1 MRTAFLAFVA
11 ALLSTHAHAQGEAAS
26 HVHSAFISGADH
38 GVLAPGVTLGPAL
51 RRELGEKAD
60 PRKVYDSLVDR
71 TAGKPL
77 RVARVAPS
85 EAGTY
90 ASLPGAKSGEPFLRL
105 EAGDVMLVLQYADNQ
120 RGIVFVE
127 QLGAA
132 APFEAAK
139 PEVETPKQAPKPEP
153 VTSVPLPTT
162 PPAPPVAAPAP
173 AAAPAAAA
181 VAAPKAAA
189 APAPKPAAPIIEK
202 RTSAPVATPAAAPAP
217 RAAAVA
223 PVVVPKQVTAP
234 RPRGECVIKPVMTDD
249 DIYNCSAPTAAKAEM
264 QRPAV
269 VVAPAAAG
277 APVAVPPK
285 PRPDCVIRPVMTDED
300 IRNCAT
306 APRSSAARQRPA
318 VVVEPAAADAA
329 RIEPKPQPRPECV
342 IKPVMTDADLRAC
355 GINR

>member
-11 ALLSTHAHAQGEAAS
+11 ALLSTPAQAQGEAAS

-38 GVLAPGVTLGPAL
+38 GVLAPDVTLGPVL

-60 PRKVYDSLVDR
+60 PRKIYDSLVDR

-77 RVARVAPS
+77 RVARVAAS

-90 ASLPGAKSGEPFLRL
+90 ASLPGVKPGEPFLRL
-105 EAGDVMLVLQYADNQ
+105 EAGDVMLVLQYADKQ

-127 QLGAA
+127 RLGAA

-173 AAAPAAAA
+173 AAKIVAPAPA
-181 VAAPKAAA
+181 VAAPAPVVQSK
-189 APAPKPAAPIIEK
+189 PAPVVAKPSP
-202 RTSAPVATPAAAPAP
+202 TPPAAAP
-217 RAAAVA
+217 RAASVA
-223 PVVVPKQVTAP
+223 AVVVPKQVEAL

-249 DIYNCSAPTAAKAEM
+249 DIYNCSAPTPSKTTM

-269 VVAPAAAG
+269 VAEPSAGQAAIQA
-277 APVAVPPK
+277 PK
-285 PRPDCVIRPVMTDED
+285 PRPQPDCVVKPVMTDDE
-300 IRNCAT
+300 IRACGA
-306 APRSSAARQRPA
+306 ASRSSAAMQRPA

-329 RIEPKPQPRPECV
+329 RIEPSKAKPRPECV
-342 IKPVMTDADLRAC
+342 IRPVMTDADLRAC